1 MVWLDSHD
9 SNIANNF
16 VFFENEPD
24 YISIVCDLLSQSTS
38 KPDQLAVFFYLLEQ
52 YSYCIIYYL
61 NIIVDGSIQ
70 RLLNESKFIELLRR
84 TERQIADNNALLQQ
98 NMKTDEISTI
108 FEFSKYFC
116 TIFYYLA
123 ERIWFGG
130 SFIVGLSMI
139 ESQDY
144 PVLGEVFTFLETV
157 ISTIFDKEVVLSAVQ
172 VCESLLNGGIVFDN
186 GYVMCRC

>member
-1 MVWLDSHD
+1 MDSHD

-98 NMKTDEISTI
+98 NIKNEEISI
-108 FEFSKYFC
+108 LFEFSKYFC
-116 TIFYYLA
+116 TIFYYMA
-123 ERIWFGG
+123 ERIGFGG
-130 SFIVGLSMI
+130 SFTIGLSMT

-172 VCESLLNGGIVFDN
+172 VCESLLNGGIVFSN
-186 GYVMCRC
+186 GFVMCRC